1 MEQPRPGGA
10 GGGGGAPGVGPSDRP
25 LGRGLEHVSRVFL
38 TQQPPERFTG
48 PGGDRPPGRP
58 LPREESAAGAVLL
71 RPAAQVTREQV
82 SAALKEFVG
91 ALEEGLS
98 IIDGG
103 ISCAPCGEIDFL
115 AVDRMN
121 QLAVVDFETT
131 ATDELLIRG
140 LGHVDWMVG
149 NVPNLR
155 RMFRGN
161 AINFSLPPRLFLVAP
176 QVSSR
181 VRCAGRQVA
190 SPEIEWV
197 RYHLV
202 EMPGRAGI
210 LFERLPVH

>member
-1 MEQPRPGGA
+1 MEQPR
-10 GGGGGAPGVGPSDRP
+10 PSDRP
-25 LGRGLEHVSRVFL
+25 LGRGLEQVSRVFL
-38 TQQPPERFTG
+38 TQQPPERFIG
-48 PGGDRPPGRP
+48 PGVERPPVRP
-58 LPREESAAGAVLL
+58 LPREASAAGAVLL
-71 RPAAQVTREQV
+71 RPAAQITREQV
-82 SAALKEFVG
+82 AAALKEFAG
-91 ALEEGLS
+91 ELENGLR

-140 LGHVDWMVG
+140 LGHLDWMHG

-161 AINFSLPPRLFLVAP
+161 AINFSAHPRLFLLAP

-181 VRCAGRQVA
+181 VRCAARRVA

-202 EMPGRAGI
+202 ETSGRAGI
-210 LFERLPVH
+210 FFERLPAD